1 VALPRVEEGVE
12 GLDEEFLFHLNRG
25 AELLARGE
33 AAPAR
38 ASLERAL
45 ELRPKDSKALGLL
58 GQAQYRL
65 GRFEDAAEAYGRLV
79 DENPVEAAPRVN
91 LGLANL
97 KAKRYP
103 EAVKQLE
110 VALDLSP
117 GHKKAMGYLG
127 LAWLEQGD
135 FARARDWFVK
145 AGSEQMVSRC
155 DELIALSRAPPH
167 VAEPQPEPTSTPP
180 PSAAPAAAAQM
191 AAAAPPVPVLSP
203 VRAEAVPAPSAG
215 PTTLAQLAESRLVV
229 PAAVETFALARGMLT
244 VAVRGEVLS
253 RARGLVAVRGAVRV
267 TPEMKRF
274 RGKATDR
281 PFGDGPDRMLRAA
294 GEGALLYRAGGMRL
308 TAVELSGESGYFRE
322 EALFGFEAALAFENG
337 RVASR
342 LGADLNLVHLRG
354 RGRFLLATAGE
365 IVALQVSADAP
376 LRVPLAVLAGWSGG
390 LTPRV
395 APLQEGTGGGEVSA
409 PPVVE
414 LAGDGRVL
422 LDPEAAP
429 GSASQA

>member
-1 VALPRVEEGVE
+1 VALPRAEEGVE
-12 GLDEEFLFHLNRG
+12 GLDEEFLYHLNRG
-25 AELLARGE
+25 AEMLARGE

-65 GRFEDAAEAYGRLV
+65 GRFEEAAEAYGRLV
-79 DENPVEAAPRVN
+79 DENPVEPSARVN
-91 LGLANL
+91 LGLASL
-97 KAKRYP
+97 KAKRHAD
-103 EAVKQLE
+103 AVKQFE
-110 VALDLSP
+110 VALDLNP
-117 GHKKAMGYLG
+117 GHRKAMGYLG
-127 LAWLEQGD
+127 LAYLETGD
-135 FARARDWFVK
+135 FDRARGWFEK
-145 AGSEQMVSRC
+145 AGSDQMVARC
-155 DELIALSRAPPH
+155 DELIALAKAPPH
-167 VAEPQPEPTSTPP
+167 GAEPQPEPTGGGTSPTPP
-180 PSAAPAAAAQM
+180 PVAFAPAPAPQPEAAPV
-191 AAAAPPVPVLSP
+191 PPLG
-203 VRAEAVPAPSAG
+203 A
-215 PTTLAQLAESRLVV
+215 TTLAQLAEARLVV
-229 PAAVETFALARGMLT
+229 PAAVETFAVSRGLLT

-267 TPEMKRF
+267 APEMKRF

-281 PFGDGPDRMLRAA
+281 PFGEGPDRMLRAA
-294 GEGALLYRAGGMRL
+294 GEGALLYRAGEKRL

-342 LGADLNLVHLRG
+342 LGADVNLVHLRG

-376 LRVPLAVLAGWSGG
+376 LRVPLAGLAGWTGG

-395 APLQEGTGGGEVSA
+395 VPLQEGGTPDLAA

-414 LAGDGRVL
+414 LSGEGRVL

-429 GSASQA
+429 GAASQA

>member
-25 AELLARGE
+25 AELLARSE
-33 AAPAR
+33 PAPAR

-45 ELRPKDSKALGLL
+45 ELRPRDSKALGLL
-58 GQAQYRL
+58 GQAHYRL

-79 DENPVEAAPRVN
+79 DENPVEATARVN
-91 LGLANL
+91 LGLASL
-97 KAKRYP
+97 KAKRHG

-127 LAWLEQGD
+127 LARLEQGD
-135 FARARDWFVK
+135 FVRAREWFLK
-145 AGSEQMVSRC
+145 AGSDQMVARC
-155 DELIALSRAPPH
+155 DELIALAKAPPS
-167 VAEPQPEPTSTPP
+167 VAEPQPEPTMTPLPSTASLGAPAAP
-180 PSAAPAAAAQM
+180 RVDAAPAATGG
-191 AAAAPPVPVLSP
+191 
-203 VRAEAVPAPSAG
+203 PA
-215 PTTLAQLAESRLVV
+215 TLAQLAEARLVV
-229 PAAVETFALARGMLT
+229 PTAVETFAVARGMLT

-281 PFGDGPDRMLRAA
+281 PFGEGSDRMLRAA
-294 GEGALLYRAGGMRL
+294 GEGALLYRVGGMRL

-342 LGADLNLVHLRG
+342 MGADLNLVHLRG

-365 IVALQVSADAP
+365 IVALPVSADAP

-395 APLQEGTGGGEVSA
+395 APLQEGVGGVETAA

-414 LAGDGRVL
+414 LGGEGRVL

-429 GSASQA
+429 GAASQA